1 METTNKIKLLVSV
14 PEVAYILGI
23 SNQSVYNLLSKKKFP
38 VRAVRVGRLVK
49 FKLADVQAYV
59 DAL

>member
-1 METTNKIKLLVSV
+1 MEKDKLKLLVSV
-14 PEVAYILGI
+14 PEVAYMLGI
-23 SNQSVYNLLSKKKFP
+23 SGQSVYNLLSKKKFP